1 MNFNDS
7 KASRYL
13 IGVLIGVSVS
23 LLALFAY
30 LAIDSSIVSRSE
42 TFTEIN
48 GKVEPV
54 SGSETLALADSGSGS
69 GHDLPELEPYTSDL
83 ARSAALYA
91 LLEQSDIQDLIDL
104 IRRSIGIEHPGRRHE
119 TMIAIGQRI
128 ASIDP
133 NTGLEVAMEFP
144 LSIRAGLLTGVFQ
157 EWSLANLDNAI
168 ASALTLD
175 KPSAHQVLRAI
186 LHTRSDLSDS
196 VRREIAKKLGR
207 EETAIELITAQTA
220 ESHIDRPQEA
230 WKALMQ
236 DGIDNAY
243 QMRHFRDISRTWAET
258 EGFDILHEIQSS
270 LDSTGKYSAQQEL
283 IRSVV
288 EIDPQQAFDHV
299 FASKSG
305 ERQYLLLSVVAEW
318 AQNDP
323 KAAFETVAKIKEDSE
338 SKQLLR
344 EVVSTWA
351 SNDPERI
358 LEDLDKFD
366 TELRLVAAE
375 SAVGAIGAKD
385 PERATAIVEEL
396 QTKVSNTSMI
406 ARRLSDLWTRSDP
419 RSALD
424 WILSDSQKDNTQRN
438 QMIKRAIRALAHEDP
453 HHAFEV
459 GLEQPLASEHNSGME
474 SDVILELTSIDIE
487 TAISL
492 LPNVREKSI
501 LISHIWVGAALVKTR
516 QPHRALELAQQVPEA
531 RRDYYYETIGED
543 WAETNPTQLFEE
555 LDQLPN
561 PKLKSAMAKALLSSD
576 SNNPVLTPDQVD
588 HVRSLLNAEDA
599 ETEEESTWRK

>member
-13 IGVLIGVSVS
+13 IGILIGISVS

-30 LAIDSSIVSRSE
+30 LAIDSSTKSRGE

-48 GKVEPV
+48 ELVDRV
-54 SGSETLALADSGSGS
+54 SGGETLALSDSGLDF

-128 ASIDP
+128 ALIDP
-133 NTGLEVAMEFP
+133 KTGLEVAMEFP
-144 LSIRAGLLTGVFQ
+144 LSVRAGLLTGVFQ
-157 EWSLANLDNAI
+157 EWSLANLDDASS
-168 ASALTLD
+168 SALTLD
-175 KPSAHQVLRAI
+175 KPSAHQALQAI
-186 LHTRSDLSDS
+186 LHTRNDLSDS

-207 EETAIELITAQTA
+207 DEFAIGLITAQLTD
-220 ESHIDRPQEA
+220 SHIDRPQEA
-230 WKALMQ
+230 WNALMQ

-243 QMRHFRDISRTWAET
+243 QMRHFREISRAWAET
-258 EGFDILHEIQSS
+258 AGFDVLHEIQSS

-318 AQNDP
+318 AQNEP
-323 KAAFETVAKIKEDSE
+323 KAAFEAVAKIKEDSE

-351 SNDPERI
+351 NNDPERI
-358 LEDLDKFD
+358 MEDLDQFD

-375 SAVGAIGAKD
+375 SAVGAISRKD
-385 PERATAIVEEL
+385 PERAARIVEKL
-396 QTKVSNTSMI
+396 QSRVSNTSMI
-406 ARRLSDLWTRSDP
+406 ARELSYHWTQRDP
-419 RSALD
+419 RSALE

-438 QMIKRAIRALAHEDP
+438 HMIEQAIRALAHEDP

-459 GLEQPLASEHNSGME
+459 GLEHPLASEYDSGME
-474 SDVILELTSIDIE
+474 SNVILELTSIDIE
-487 TAISL
+487 TAISF
-492 LPNVREKSI
+492 LPNVRDESV
-501 LISHIWVGAALVKTR
+501 LISHVWVGKALVKKR
-516 QPHRALELAQQVPEA
+516 QPHRALELAQQVPSA
-531 RRDYYYETIGED
+531 RRDYYHETIGED

-576 SNNPVLTPDQVD
+576 SKNPVLTSDQID
-588 HVRSLLNAEDA
+588 HAKSLLSKEDV
-599 ETEEESTWRK
+599 ETKTESK